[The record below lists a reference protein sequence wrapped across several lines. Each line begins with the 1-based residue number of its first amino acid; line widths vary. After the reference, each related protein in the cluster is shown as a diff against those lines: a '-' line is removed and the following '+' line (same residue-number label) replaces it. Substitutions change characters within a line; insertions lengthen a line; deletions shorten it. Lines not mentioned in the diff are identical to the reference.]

1 MDVTVEYLGQV
12 RVIANRRN
20 EVVDVSA
27 DATIKELLQKL
38 SVRYGEAFDKE
49 VFQED
54 GQNPRDDLVVAVNGT
69 AILQLDYLATKLKL
83 NDTVTLFPIF
93 PGGG

>member
-12 RVIANRRN
+12 RVITGRKN
-20 EVVDVSA
+20 EVVEVSSE
-27 DATIKELLQKL
+27 ATIKDLLRRL
-38 SVRYGEAFDKE
+38 SVCYGDAFDKE
-49 VFQED
+49 VFQD
-54 GQNPRDDLVVAVNGT
+54 GQNPRDDLVVAINGT

-83 NDTVTLFPIF
+83 NDTITLFPIF

>member
-12 RVIANRRN
+12 RVITSRKN
-20 EVVDVSA
+20 EVVEVPA
-27 DATIKELLQKL
+27 DATIKDLLRKL
-38 SVRYGEAFDKE
+38 SVSYGEAFDKE
-49 VFQED
+49 VFEE

-83 NDTVTLFPIF
+83 NDTITLFPIF

>member
-1 MDVTVEYLGQV
+1 MDITVEYLGQV
-12 RVIANRRN
+12 RVIAGRKS

-27 DATIKELLQKL
+27 DATVKVLLQKL
-38 SVRYGEAFDKE
+38 STRYGEAFDKE
-49 VFQED
+49 VFQD

-69 AILQLDYLATKLKL
+69 AILQLDYLATRLKLK
-83 NDTVTLFPIF
+83 DTVTLFPIF

>member
-12 RVIANRRN
+12 RVIANRKN

-27 DATIKELLQKL
+27 CATIKELLQKL
-38 SVRYGEAFDKE
+38 SARYGEAFDTE
-49 VFQED
+49 VFQD
-54 GQNPRDDLVVAVNGT
+54 GQNPRDDLVVAINGT
-69 AILQLDYLATKLKL
+69 AIRQLNYLETKLKF

>member
-12 RVIANRRN
+12 RVITGRKN
-20 EVVDVSA
+20 EVVEVSA
-27 DATIKELLQKL
+27 DATIKELLGKL
-38 SVRYGEAFDKE
+38 SARYGEAFVKE
-49 VFQED
+49 VFEE
-54 GQNPRDDLVVAVNGT
+54 GQNPRDDLVVAINGT

-83 NDTVTLFPIF
+83 NDIVTLFPIF